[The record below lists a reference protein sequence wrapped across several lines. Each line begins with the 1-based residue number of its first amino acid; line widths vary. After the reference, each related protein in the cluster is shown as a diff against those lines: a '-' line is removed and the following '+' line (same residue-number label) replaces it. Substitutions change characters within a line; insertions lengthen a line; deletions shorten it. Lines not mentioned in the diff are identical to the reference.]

1 MEDLKDKPVCNV
13 CDLVHLD
20 DVECDTKSDWYK
32 QRLEVINCNH
42 PTSRLLYHDKIAWD
56 ENGRSHECNL
66 EVCTDCMRTTK
77 LCDEY
82 AQHKDGGHE
91 SYIQ

>member
-20 DVECDTKSDWYK
+20 DVECDTES
-32 QRLEVINCNH
+32 EVINCTH

-56 ENGRSHECNL
+56 EDDRSHECNL

-82 AQHKDGGHE
+82 AKHKDGGHE
-91 SYIQ
+91 SYI